1 MRPVALTALVV
12 LLGSGALPAG
22 AGLQF
27 RAGVDLVSFAVVVT
41 DRSGPVQGLTPD
53 DFEIF
58 EDGQP
63 HPIQYVG
70 GGDVSERFPLRLGL
84 LMDVSGSMDKDIH
97 LSRTAAIRFMN
108 AVEHARDITLVD
120 FDTQVRLAR
129 YSQAD
134 FPRLIDRIRSA
145 EPDGW
150 TAFYDALQV
159 YLNGMAMEDGQK
171 VLVVYTDGGDTR
183 SRISMRQVMDLL
195 QLVDVT
201 VYAIGFVNNQ
211 PSSVR
216 MEQRMRLEQLAS
228 ATGGDAYFPGSK
240 EQLGEMYDRIL
251 AELNGRYTLGY
262 VSTNTSGAGWRKVEI
277 RVKNPAYRHV
287 KLRARDGYYAASTGS
302 H

>member
-1 MRPVALTALVV
+1 GLALVGASHTGQTSIIRITTCWGRKRFRVAVECARMRPVALTALVV

-63 HPIQYVG
+63 QPIQYFAE
-70 GGDVSERFPLRLGL
+70 GDVSERFPLRLGL
-84 LMDVSGSMDKDIH
+84 LMDVSGSMGKDIH

-134 FPRLIDRIRSA
+134 FPR
-145 EPDGW
+145 
-150 TAFYDALQV
+150 
-159 YLNGMAMEDGQK
+159 
-171 VLVVYTDGGDTR
+171 
-183 SRISMRQVMDLL
+183 
-195 QLVDVT
+195 
-201 VYAIGFVNNQ
+201 
-211 PSSVR
+211 
-216 MEQRMRLEQLAS
+216 
-228 ATGGDAYFPGSK
+228 
-240 EQLGEMYDRIL
+240 
-251 AELNGRYTLGY
+251 
-262 VSTNTSGAGWRKVEI
+262 
-277 RVKNPAYRHV
+277 
-287 KLRARDGYYAASTGS
+287 
-302 H
+302 